1 MGKKAKTEE
10 RIAMVFFTFL
20 VLCFTT
26 VANTRK
32 KRGGTRTG
40 PASNTM
46 QDFGEAAGMKTKQKK
61 RNKEATALLHRP
73 APPTTAPGTAAPPP
87 IGASGVDASR

>member
-1 MGKKAKTEE
+1 
-10 RIAMVFFTFL
+10 MVFSTFL

-32 KRGGTRTG
+32 KKKRGRTRTG

-61 RNKEATALLHRP
+61 RNKDATALLHRP